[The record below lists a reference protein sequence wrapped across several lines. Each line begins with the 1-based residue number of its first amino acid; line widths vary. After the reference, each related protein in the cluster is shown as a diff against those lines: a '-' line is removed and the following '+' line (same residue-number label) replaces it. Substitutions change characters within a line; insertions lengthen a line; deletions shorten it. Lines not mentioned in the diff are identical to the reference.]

1 MSQPALILLGAG
13 GHARAC
19 IDVIEQEGRYRI
31 AGLLGAP
38 AELGDVHCG
47 YKVIGTDDA
56 LEQLRSQY
64 QYAFVGIGQIR
75 SPYIRIQVF
84 KQLLGLGFELPAIV
98 APTAHVSLHAK
109 VGQGS
114 IVMHGAI
121 VNAGASI
128 GSNCIINSRA
138 IVEHDVAVH
147 DHCHV
152 STGAILNG
160 NVVLGEE
167 SFVGSGSIVREGLV
181 VARGSLLSMGTVLRK
196 TSGLGGE
203 V

>member
-1 MSQPALILLGAG
+1 MSRPGLILLGAG

-19 IDVIEQEGRYRI
+19 IDVIEQERRYRI
-31 AGLLGAP
+31 AGLLGAT
-38 AELGDVHCG
+38 AELGAVNCG
-47 YKVIGTDDA
+47 YRVIGADDA
-56 LEQLRSQY
+56 LAHLRAQY
-64 QYAFVGIGQIR
+64 QYAFVGIGQIH
-75 SPYIRIQVF
+75 SPDIRMRVF
-84 KQLLGLGFELPAIV
+84 KQLLDLGFELPAIV
-98 APTAHVSLHAK
+98 APTAYVSPHAK
-109 VGQGS
+109 IGPGS

-138 IVEHDVAVH
+138 LIEHDVVVH

-167 SFVGSGSIVREGLV
+167 SFVGSGSIVREGLI
-181 VARGSLLSMGTVLRK
+181 VARGSLLSMGSVLKK
-196 TSGLGGE
+196 TS
-203 V
+203 